1 MDRIST
7 IIKLTASLLVITLFT
22 AGCGSNSSNSA
33 PEDNSPNDSA
43 EKAVSSNNFPNI
55 DIPAMINDREQM
67 VNYVAQ
73 NFWSEFF
80 SPKRLSALNSAQLKD
95 SSAIIGVDTSAVNDA
110 LARYLTVILPQAELG
125 ASVSSLK
132 TLVKKADTLGING
145 DRRLL
150 LKIMQLGE
158 YIYYNP
164 NSPYRNEELY
174 LPVVEE
180 MIAAKSLLD
189 IEKIQFEYPLRML
202 KLNRAGTKAND
213 FQYEELTQQGSLKK
227 GSLYGIKAPFTLLFF
242 NNPGCEACEQFLDAI
257 SNSSILSGAI
267 ESGKVKVLS
276 MYIDEN
282 TNAWKGYK
290 TKFPDKWIYAHDPN
304 MILRDNTIY
313 GIRAIPSVYLL
324 DKDKRVLLKDGG
336 PESIPEIE
344 RFVEAI

>member
-1 MDRIST
+1 MNRIYT
-7 IIKLTASLLVITLFT
+7 IIELTITLLAVALLT
-22 AGCGSNSSNSA
+22 AGCGSNASSSASAGNSSK
-33 PEDNSPNDSA
+33 NSA
-43 EKAVSSNNFPNI
+43 EKPALQNSFPNI

-67 VNYVAQ
+67 VNHVAK
-73 NFWSEFF
+73 NYWAEFF
-80 SPKRLSALNSAQLKD
+80 NPKRISALDNRQPND
-95 SSAIIGVDTSAVNDA
+95 SSTILLVDTATVSDA
-110 LARYLTVILPQAELG
+110 LARYLMVILPQADLG
-125 ASVSSLK
+125 TAISSLK
-132 TLVKKADTLGING
+132 ALVKKADTIGING

-174 LPVVEE
+174 LPIVEE
-180 MIAAKSLLD
+180 MTAAKSLLE

-213 FQYEELTQQGSLKK
+213 FQYEELTRQGSLKR
-227 GSLYGIKAPFTLLFF
+227 GSLYGIKSPFVLLFF

-257 SNSSILSGAI
+257 SNGSILSNAI

-276 MYIDEN
+276 IYIDDD
-282 TNAWKGYK
+282 TNAWKSYK
-290 TKFPDKWIYAHDPN
+290 AKFPDKWIYARDPN
-304 MILRDNTIY
+304 MVLRDNTIY

-336 PESIPEIE
+336 LESIPEIGRLLE
-344 RFVEAI
+344 TI